1 MLKTKMHLKQSPLLT
16 DRGISF
22 TWTRESLFA
31 DIRQFSFFLLLTMK
45 TADEWG
51 LLSPDGTLHKLCEP
65 NFFVGRDDQMDL
77 TLKVR
82 LLFFH
87 P

>member
-1 MLKTKMHLKQSPLLT
+1 
-16 DRGISF
+16 
-22 TWTRESLFA
+22 
-31 DIRQFSFFLLLTMK
+31 MK
-45 TADEWG
+45 TAGEWG

-65 NFFVGRDDQMDL
+65 NFFVGGDDQMDL